1 MNTDAVARR
10 LVQLCR
16 EGKFNEAQNEL
27 YAPDARSIEPEGVSG
42 ALGSVQGMAAIREKG
57 KRFEESIT
65 QIHGATCS
73 DPLVADPFFSLVMG
87 LDATYKEGARRAM
100 EEICVYEVRN
110 GKIVLEQFFY
120 RAG

>member
-16 EGKFNEAQNEL
+16 LGKFNEAQDEL
-27 YAPDARSIEPEGVSG
+27 YAPDARSIEPEGMSG
-42 ALGSVQGMAAIREKG
+42 ALGSVVGMNAIREKG
-57 KRFEESIT
+57 KRFEESVA
-65 QIHGATCS
+65 QMHGVTCS
-73 DPLVADPFFSLVMG
+73 DALVADPFFSVVMG
-87 LDATYKEGARRAM
+87 FDATYKEGGRRAV

-120 RAG
+120 GVG